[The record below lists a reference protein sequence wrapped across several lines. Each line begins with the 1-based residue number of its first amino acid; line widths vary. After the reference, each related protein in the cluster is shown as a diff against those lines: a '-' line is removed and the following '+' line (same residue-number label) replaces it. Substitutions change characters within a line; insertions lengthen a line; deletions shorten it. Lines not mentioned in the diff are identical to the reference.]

1 MINML
6 IVQFVLSFIATAA
19 FGVLF
24 NIPARP
30 LIQGGVVGMI
40 GWMVY
45 FVLYTYFVG
54 AFAATFVAAFA
65 IAIISQY
72 FAKFYKTPIIV
83 YSVSGIIPLVPGGLS
98 YDVMRHFVENSYN
111 LAIELAAKA
120 FILSGAIAMGLIFAA
135 VFHQVIKKGST
146 AVKVLKK

>member
-1 MINML
+1 MSLL
-6 IVQFVLSFIATAA
+6 IVQVVLSFIATAA
-19 FGVLF
+19 FGILF
-24 NIPARP
+24 NIPGRP
-30 LIQGGVVGMI
+30 LVQGGVVGMI

-65 IAIISQY
+65 IAIISQF
-72 FAKFYKTPIIV
+72 FAKFYKTPVIV

-98 YDVMRHFVENSYN
+98 YDVMHHFVENSYN
-111 LAIELAAKA
+111 MAIELASKA
-120 FILSGAIAMGLIFAA
+120 FILSGAIAMGLIFAE
-135 VFHQVIKKGST
+135 VFHQVIKKSSS